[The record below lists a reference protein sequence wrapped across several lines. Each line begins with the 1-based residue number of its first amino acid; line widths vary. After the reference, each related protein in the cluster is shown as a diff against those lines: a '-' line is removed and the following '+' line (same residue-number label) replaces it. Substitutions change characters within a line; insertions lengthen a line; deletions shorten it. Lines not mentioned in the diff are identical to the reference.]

1 MSSAGMLVRQ
11 ERRRSS
17 TDGKQSLYLTRRMRR
32 MLSLSKTSNIFSSA
46 SALVPLGL
54 ESFDEGDT
62 KNLRVDVYQA
72 NVPKI
77 SAYSLVS
84 FLEYRKKYGLTPV
97 FFRQPHITR
106 LW

>member
-1 MSSAGMLVRQ
+1 MLVRQ
-11 ERRRSS
+11 RGRRSS
-17 TDGKQSLYLTRRMRR
+17 ADGTQSLHLTHRMRQ
-32 MLSLSKTSNIFSSA
+32 MLSLSNTSNILSSA

-54 ESFDEGDT
+54 ESFDEDDT

-72 NVPKI
+72 NVSKI

-97 FFRQPHITR
+97 FLGQPHITK

>member
-11 ERRRSS
+11 ERRHRS
-17 TDGKQSLYLTRRMRR
+17 TDGTQSLHLTRRMRL
-32 MLSLSKTSNIFSSA
+32 MLSLSKTSNILSSA

-54 ESFDEGDT
+54 ESFDEDDT

-72 NVPKI
+72 NVSKI
-77 SAYSLVS
+77 SACSLVS

-97 FFRQPHITR
+97 FWGSLT
-106 LW
+106 